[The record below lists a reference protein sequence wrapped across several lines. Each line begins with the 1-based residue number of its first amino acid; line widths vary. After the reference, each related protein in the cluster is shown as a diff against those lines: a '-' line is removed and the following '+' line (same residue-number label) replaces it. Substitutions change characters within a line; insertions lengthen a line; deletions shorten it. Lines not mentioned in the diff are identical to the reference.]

1 MVRFDFDAAALIT
14 GMTMPAFV
22 AVVIALVMMVD
33 RVRSEQRKPYRNGI
47 APRMPAMSAMSFFG
61 ALNFA
66 LLGLLLGLAVWRLT
80 APPSPPTP
88 ADAARRA
95 CAASAD
101 VRSFWSASEA
111 AARRPPL
118 LWTFPGA
125 GNTMMRLLLDH
136 ATGVYTGSV
145 YGDPSL
151 LPLLPGEGRCDRSVV
166 AVKVHPTH
174 VDSNDMV
181 RAADDG
187 GALRLNVTRKPQYLK
202 CAGLRFDAAIL
213 IVRDPYRSIWAEYKR
228 YVNWKEVVANK
239 DSGGV
244 SSSACRAALRGQD
257 LHSGGL
263 LRACFAPAHWR
274 DQARKLARSWK
285 HMWFHYEKFKRMK
298 AGKRSTRVLQVAY
311 EEVLK
316 PDAREAALRRI
327 VDFLRLPHAVSD
339 ATLRCAFA
347 LADDPRTHRAA
358 QSDAS
363 QQYVTLQQAYANA
376 SLVCDMWKS
385 FRRKASKA
393 GYAPIGGVRCQ
404 E

>member
-1 MVRFDFDAAALIT
+1 MLAAAAALL
-14 GMTMPAFV
+14 ARV
-22 AVVIALVMMVD
+22 AG
-33 RVRSEQRKPYRNGI
+33 RSAI
-47 APRMPAMSAMSFFG
+47 S
-61 ALNFA
+61 
-66 LLGLLLGLAVWRLT
+66 
-80 APPSPPTP
+80 
-88 ADAARRA
+88 
-95 CAASAD
+95 
-101 VRSFWSASEA
+101 
-111 AARRPPL
+111 
-118 LWTFPGA
+118 GA
-125 GNTMMRLLLDH
+125 GVEGSSISSVRERSSSVL
-136 ATGVYTGSV
+136 AGIFSGVSV
-145 YGDPSL
+145 
-151 LPLLPGEGRCDRSVV
+151 
-166 AVKVHPTH
+166 
-174 VDSNDMV
+174 
-181 RAADDG
+181 AAC
-187 GALRLNVTRKPQYLK
+187 T
-202 CAGLRFDAAIL
+202 
-213 IVRDPYRSIWAEYKR
+213 S
-228 YVNWKEVVANK
+228 
-239 DSGGV
+239 SGVGV

>member
-1 MVRFDFDAAALIT
+1 
-14 GMTMPAFV
+14 
-22 AVVIALVMMVD
+22 
-33 RVRSEQRKPYRNGI
+33 
-47 APRMPAMSAMSFFG
+47 
-61 ALNFA
+61 
-66 LLGLLLGLAVWRLT
+66 
-80 APPSPPTP
+80 
-88 ADAARRA
+88 
-95 CAASAD
+95 
-101 VRSFWSASEA
+101 
-111 AARRPPL
+111 
-118 LWTFPGA
+118 
-125 GNTMMRLLLDH
+125 MMRLLLDH

-358 QSDAS
+358 ADTSS
-363 QQYVTLQQAYANA
+363 QYVTLQQAYANA